1 MALLPKAKTPPKTS
15 LNDFTILL
23 YGEPKVGKTTFCNA
37 GGQTLFLATEDGQGG
52 LETYRVP
59 IDSWET
65 FLQVLD
71 ELKEDGLPYDKV
83 CIDTIDN
90 LYKFCA
96 EWACKKLGVIH
107 QSDASYGKGADTI
120 NSEFLRQLTR
130 LSLMRYGLWMISHAS
145 EREIKPRAG
154 ASYTM
159 ISPTLP
165 AAARRI
171 VLGMADHILY
181 AAREYETDEK
191 TGAVIS
197 EQRVV
202 HTQGSNYFE
211 AGGRIELP
219 GTLPLNYEAFEEAFR
234 ACLKPLLCE
243 ECGKQLQ
250 DTPKMRASDMAVWS
264 RGRYGKQLC
273 VDCAKK
279 AHDGKERKG
288 KKDE

>member
-1 MALLPKAKTPPKTS
+1 MLLPKAKTPPKAS

-37 GGQTLFLATEDGQGG
+37 GGRTLFLATEDGQGG
-52 LETYRVP
+52 LDAYRVP
-59 IDSWET
+59 VDSWET
-65 FLQVLD
+65 FLQALD
-71 ELKEDGLPYDKV
+71 ELKQDGLPYDKV

-107 QSDASYGKGADTI
+107 QSDAAYGKGADTI

-130 LSLMRYGLWMISHAS
+130 LSLMPYGLWMISHAT
-145 EREIKPRAG
+145 EKEIRPRAG

-159 ISPTLP
+159 ISPSMP

-181 AAREYETDEK
+181 AAREYETDPK

-202 HTQGSNYFE
+202 HTQASNYFE
-211 AGGRIELP
+211 AGGRITLP
-219 GTLPLNYEAFEEAFR
+219 ETLPLDYPAFEEAFR
-234 ACLKPLLCE
+234 ACLQPLVCE
-243 ECGKQLQ
+243 ECGQVMQ
-250 DTPKMRASDMAVWS
+250 DTPKKRACDMAAWTRS
-264 RGRYGKQLC
+264 RFGKQLC
-273 VDCAKK
+273 MECAKK
-279 AHDGKERKG
+279 AHENEEKEG
-288 KKDE
+288 AEE

>member
-1 MALLPKAKTPPKTS
+1 MLLPKAKTPPKAS

-37 GGQTLFLATEDGQGG
+37 GGQTLFIATEDGQGG
-52 LETYRVP
+52 LEAFRVP
-59 IDSWET
+59 VDSWDT

-71 ELKEDGLPYDKV
+71 ELKQPGLPYDKV
-83 CIDTIDN
+83 CIDTVDN

-96 EWACKKLGVIH
+96 EWACKKLGVLH
-107 QSDASYGKGADTI
+107 QSDAAYGKGSDTI

-130 LSLMRYGLWMISHAS
+130 LSLMPYGLWMISHAT
-145 EREIKPRAG
+145 EKEIRPRAG

-165 AAARRI
+165 AAARKI
-171 VLGMADHILY
+171 VLGMADQILY
-181 AAREYETDEK
+181 AAREYETDPK

-211 AGGRIELP
+211 AGGRI
-219 GTLPLNYEAFEEAFR
+219 TLPEILPLDYPAFEEAFK
-234 ACLKPLLCE
+234 ACLKPLICE
-243 ECGKQLQ
+243 ECGQVIQ
-250 DTPKMRASDMAVWS
+250 DTPKKRACDMAAWTRS
-264 RGRYGKQLC
+264 RFGKQLC
-273 VDCAKK
+273 MECAKNEHEK
-279 AHDGKERKG
+279 DGAN
-288 KKDE
+288 

>member
-1 MALLPKAKTPPKTS
+1 MLLPKAKTPPKAS

-37 GGQTLFLATEDGQGG
+37 GGQTLFIATEDGQGG
-52 LETYRVP
+52 LESYRVP
-59 IDSWET
+59 VDSWET

-71 ELKEDGLPYDKV
+71 ELKQKGLPYDKV

-96 EWACKKLGVIH
+96 EWACKKLGVVH
-107 QSDASYGKGADTI
+107 QSDATYGKGADTI

-130 LSLMRYGLWMISHAS
+130 LSLMPYGLWMISHAT
-145 EREIKPRAG
+145 EKEIKPRAG

-181 AAREYETDEK
+181 AAREFETDPK
-191 TGAVIS
+191 TGAVIR
-197 EQRVV
+197 EQRMV

-211 AGGRIELP
+211 AGGRI
-219 GTLPLNYEAFEEAFR
+219 TLPAILPLDYAAFEEAFT

-243 ECGKQLQ
+243 ECGQQLQ
-250 DTPKMRASDMAVWS
+250 DAPKMRACDMAAWTRS
-264 RGRYGKQLC
+264 RFNRVLC
-273 VDCAKK
+273 MACAKK
-279 AHDGKERKG
+279 AHETEEKEGTK
-288 KKDE
+288 E